1 MINRFRRRLLIERLK
16 TAYAI
21 QRRATVFRRQ
31 AAFER
36 DAEAGK
42 PAMPAELAHETLAA
56 VLGLADRVGCRLFL
70 MSGTLLGFHR
80 NGRSLVHDHDI
91 DLGVM
96 ADDGGLSEFLS
107 ALKSTG
113 LVAVHRVR
121 RAGRRVTSLNP
132 GLPRLPDGALLHKL
146 ALATQ
151 PGRHAPI
158 DVDVFVHFELAG
170 ELVHGSLNTLWA
182 NSVFDLEWGSVDG
195 LDFWRPRD
203 VERYLREN
211 YGAFENEVTDFD
223 SHLDCPNVRNI
234 YSRASVRFLLRK
246 HRRYLGEGRAD
257 RLQRLDRRL
266 NAMIGEEPLGSFG

>member
-21 QRRATVFRRQ
+21 QRRATVFRR
-31 AAFER
+31 AVPDGRPE
-36 DAEAGK
+36 EGK
-42 PAMPAELAHETLAA
+42 PAMPSELAHEALAA
-56 VLGLADRVGCRLFL
+56 VLKLADRTGCRLFL

-80 NGRSLVHDHDI
+80 SGRSLAHDHDI

-96 ADDGGLSEFLS
+96 ADDGGLSKFLPVLLES
-107 ALKSTG
+107 G
-113 LVAVHRVR
+113 LVVGHRVR
-121 RAGRRVTSLNP
+121 RAGRRVASLNP
-132 GLPRLPDGALLHKL
+132 GLPSLLDGALLHKL

-158 DVDVFVHFELAG
+158 SVDLFVHFTLAN

-182 NSVFDLEWGSVDG
+182 NSSFDLEWSSVDG
-195 LDFWRPRD
+195 LGFWRPRD
-203 VERYLREN
+203 VKRYLREN
-211 YGAFENEVTDFD
+211 YGAFEEEVTDFD

-266 NAMIGEEPLGSFG
+266 NAMIREVPLGSFA